1 MNPDLKGKWAL
12 VTGASSGIGEAF
24 AGALARQGA
33 NLVLVAR
40 RENVLEKLA
49 ETYRKQYGVR
59 VQVIPCDLSR
69 PEAPEYVFKRVHGE
83 PRPLRLLVN
92 NAGIHTFGRFDRTS
106 LAENQKLVLL
116 NAYALMTLTGFFLPE
131 MLEAGEGAVINL
143 SSLAAFRSMAYLS
156 SYAASKAFVVS
167 FSEALWAELR
177 TTGVKVLAVCP
188 GAVDTPMNGSPRGP
202 RIKMQTPQQVVEM
215 SFRAL
220 DRGQCC
226 VIPGG
231 FQNFSMANL
240 GRLLPRR
247 FSARIW
253 ERALRPRVV
262 KRERESF

>member
-1 MNPDLKGKWAL
+1 MWKADIKGKWAL

-24 AGALARQGA
+24 AGELARQGM

-40 RENVLEKLA
+40 RENMLEKLA
-49 ETYRKQYGVR
+49 ETYRNQHGVR

-69 PEAPEYVFKRVHGE
+69 PEAPEYVFRRVHEE

-106 LAENQKLVLL
+106 LASNQKLVLL
-116 NAYALMTLTGFFLPE
+116 NIYALMSLTGLFLPE
-131 MLEAGEGAVINL
+131 MVEAGEGAVVNL

-177 TTGVKVLAVCP
+177 ETGVKVLAVCP
-188 GAVDTPMNGSPRGP
+188 GAVDTPMYSGP
-202 RIKMQTPQQVVEM
+202 RDSRVPIQTPRQVVEM

-220 DRGQCC
+220 ERGQCH

-231 FQNFSMANL
+231 FKNFSMANI
-240 GRLLPRR
+240 GRFLPRR
-247 FSARIW
+247 YSARLW
-253 ERALRPRVV
+253 EKALRPHAV
-262 KRERESF
+262 K

>member
-1 MNPDLKGKWAL
+1 MWNPDLKGKWAL

-24 AGALARQGA
+24 AGELARQGM

-40 RENVLEKLA
+40 RENMLEKLA
-49 ETYRKQYGVR
+49 ETYRKENGVR

-69 PEAPEYVFKRVHGE
+69 PESPDYVFKRVHEE
-83 PRPLRLLVN
+83 PRPLRLLIN

-106 LAENQKLVLL
+106 LAGNQKLVLL
-116 NAYALMTLTGFFLPE
+116 NVYALMSLTGLFLPE
-131 MLEAGEGAVINL
+131 MLEAGEGAVVNL

-156 SYAASKAFVVS
+156 CYAASKAFVVS

-177 TTGVKVLAVCP
+177 ETGVRVTAVCP
-188 GAVDTPMNGSPRGP
+188 GAVDTPMYGGRRDPH
-202 RIKMQTPQQVVEM
+202 IKMQTPQQVVEM

-220 DRGQCC
+220 EKGQCY

-231 FQNFSMANL
+231 FQNFSMANI

-247 FSARIW
+247 FSARLW
-253 ERALRPRVV
+253 ERALRPHAV
-262 KRERESF
+262 K